1 MDLDACPDRRPPG
14 SFVSGPDRAA
24 VVASLRSLLGEGAV
38 VTDAHELPRYEQ
50 GWRYGQGAA
59 LAVVRPGSTE
69 EVSRVLAFASAQ
81 GIRVLPQGANTGLV
95 GASTPDASGEM
106 LVLSLER
113 LSRTLEIDP
122 VDRTVVAGAG
132 VLLSQLDAALA
143 EHGLMFAIDLGADPT
158 VGGMVATNAAGTRV
172 LGYGDVRQNL
182 LGLEVVLADGTVL
195 DLMTA
200 LRKNNTGLDAKQ
212 LFVGTSGVFGVVTR
226 AVLRAL
232 PRPAQRATAL
242 VGAAEGETVLR
253 LLGHLERGLGDVLT
267 AFEVVSAD
275 ALAPVFRYQ
284 ARLRNPFGAALPPY
298 TVLVEL
304 STTLPAEALGLED
317 LLESALGAFLE
328 GEGAEGVTDVFPG
341 KPADLWDI
349 RHHVSESHR
358 HEGEVL
364 GLDISVP
371 RSSMAAFI
379 VAARE
384 LLAPGYPFLR
394 VCDFGHWGD
403 GGVHLNLVWK
413 KEDAPK
419 PAAELKGELQPL
431 LYDLAVTRFR
441 GSFSAE
447 HGVGPHNQAFYDRYT
462 PALVQEVCQT
472 LKERLDPRRLL
483 GTTRLG

>member
-1 MDLDACPDRRPPG
+1 
-14 SFVSGPDRAA
+14 VEVVRA
-24 VVASLRSLLGEGAV
+24 LRALLGADAV
-38 VTDAHELPRYEQ
+38 VTEPHELARYEK
-50 GWRYGQGAA
+50 GWRYGQGKA
-59 LAVVRPGSTE
+59 LAAVRPARTE
-69 EVSRVLAFASAQ
+69 DVARVLAFTAER
-81 GIRVLPQGANTGLV
+81 GIRVLAQGANTGLV
-95 GASTPDASGEM
+95 GGSTPDTTGDM

-113 LSRTLEIDP
+113 LARAPEIDA
-122 VDRTVVAGAG
+122 VDRTVTADGG
-132 VLLSQLDAALA
+132 VLLSQLDAALG
-143 EHGLMFAIDLGADPT
+143 EQGLLFPIDLGADPT

-172 LGYGDVRQNL
+172 LRYGDVRQNL

-195 DLMTA
+195 DLMSA

-226 AVLRAL
+226 AVLRVV

-242 VGAAEGETVLR
+242 VGLADGSTALQ
-253 LLGHLERGLGDVLT
+253 LLAHLERRLGDVLT
-267 AFEVVSAD
+267 AFEVISAE

-284 ARLRNPFGAALPPY
+284 PRLRNPFAGGLPPY
-298 TVLVEL
+298 TALVEL
-304 STTLPAEALGLED
+304 STTLPAEAVALDD
-317 LLESALGAFLE
+317 LLETTLGAILE
-328 GEGAEGVTDVFPG
+328 EPGAEGITDVFPG

-371 RSSMAAFI
+371 RASMAAF
-379 VAARE
+379 VAAARQM
-384 LLAPGYPFLR
+384 LAPTHPYIR

-413 KEDAPK
+413 KDDAPQ
-419 PAAELKGELQPL
+419 PAAEIKAVLQPL
-431 LYDLAVTRFR
+431 VYDLAVGRFQ

-447 HGVGPHNQAFYDRYT
+447 HGIGPHNQAFYDRYT
-462 PALVQEVCQT
+462 PELVRGICRA
-472 LKERLDPRRLL
+472 LKERLDPQSRL

>member
-1 MDLDACPDRRPPG
+1 
-14 SFVSGPDRAA
+14 
-24 VVASLRSLLGEGAV
+24 VVASLRGLVGEGGV
-38 VTDAHELPRYEQ
+38 VTEAHELPRYEK
-50 GWRYGQGAA
+50 GWRYGQGSA
-59 LAVVRPGSTE
+59 LAVVRPSSTE
-69 EVSRVLAFASAQ
+69 EVGRVLAFAAAE
-81 GIRVLPQGANTGLV
+81 GIRVVPQGANTGLV
-95 GASTPDASGEM
+95 GGSTPDGTGGM

-113 LSRTLEIDP
+113 LSRTLEIDA
-122 VDRTVVAGAG
+122 VDRSVVAGGG
-132 VLLSQLDAALA
+132 VLLSQLDTALA

-158 VGGMVATNAAGTRV
+158 VGGMIATNAAGTRV
-172 LGYGDVRQNL
+172 LRYGDVRQNL

-226 AVLRAL
+226 AVLRAV

-242 VGAAEGETVLR
+242 VGAQDGETVLK
-253 LLGHLERGLGDVLT
+253 LLSHLESHAGDVLS
-267 AFEVVSAD
+267 AYEVMGAD

-284 ARLRNPFGAALPPY
+284 PRLRNPFGAALPPY
-298 TVLVEL
+298 SALVEL
-304 STTLPAEALGLED
+304 STTLPAETVALD
-317 LLESALGAFLE
+317 ALLESSLGVFLE
-328 GEGAEGVTDVFPG
+328 GDGAEGISDVFPG

-358 HEGEVL
+358 HEGTVL
-364 GLDISVP
+364 GFDIAVP
-371 RSSMAAFI
+371 RSAMAAFI
-379 VAARE
+379 AAARE

-413 KEDAPK
+413 PEDAPR
-419 PAAELKGELQPL
+419 PAPELKAELQPL
-431 LYDLAVTRFR
+431 VYDLAVTRFR

-462 PALVQEVCQT
+462 PELVREVCRT
-472 LKERLDPRRLL
+472 LKERLDPQGLL

>member
-1 MDLDACPDRRPPG
+1 M
-14 SFVSGPDRAA
+14 STSGGPARTLDRA
-24 VVASLRSLLGEGAV
+24 VVVKSLSGLLGEGAV
-38 VTDAHELPRYEQ
+38 VTEAHELARYEQ
-50 GWRYGQGAA
+50 GWRYGRGTA
-59 LAVVRPGSTE
+59 LAVVRPADTA
-69 EVSRVLAFASAQ
+69 EVSRVLAFTAEQ

-95 GASTPDASGEM
+95 GASTPDATGEM

-113 LSRTLEIDP
+113 LSRGLEIDT
-122 VDRTVVAGAG
+122 VDRTVTADGG

-143 EHGLMFAIDLGADPT
+143 EKGLLFPIDLGADPT

-172 LGYGDVRQNL
+172 LRYGDVRQNL

-195 DLMTA
+195 DLMAA

-226 AVLRAL
+226 AVLRVV

-242 VGAAEGETVLR
+242 VGAATGEAVLA
-253 LLGHLERGLGDVLT
+253 LLGHLERGLGDVLS
-267 AFEVVSAD
+267 AFEVMSAD

-284 ARLRNPFGAALPPY
+284 PRLRNPFATLPPY

-304 STTLPAEALGLED
+304 STTLGADTLGLEE
-317 LLESALGAFLE
+317 LLETSLGTLLE
-328 GEGAEGVTDVFPG
+328 GEGQAAEAITDVFPG

-364 GLDISVP
+364 GFDISVP
-371 RSSMAAFI
+371 RSSMAAFVDAARAL
-379 VAARE
+379 VAA
-384 LLAPGYPFLR
+384 AHPFVR

-403 GGVHLNLVWK
+403 GGVHLNLVWRS
-413 KEDAPK
+413 EDAPR
-419 PAAELKGELQPL
+419 PAAALKALLQPEV
-431 LYDLAVTRFR
+431 YRLAVERFR

-462 PALVQEVCQT
+462 PELVRDICRAL
-472 LKERLDPRRLL
+472 KARLDPQGRL